1 MEREKFRKLVL
12 EAIESLPSQFKENMK
27 NIDVVVEDSPKANF
41 IKHYHLS
48 QSLLLLGLYQ
58 GVPLTK
64 RGVNYGN
71 VLPDKIT
78 IFQEPIERI
87 CHSEEEIKKTVV
99 DVVTHE
105 VGHYFGL
112 SERDLSEIKGGKEC

>member
-1 MEREKFRKLVL
+1 MEREKFKKLVL
-12 EAIESLPSQFKENMK
+12 EAIKSLPSQFKKNMK
-27 NIDVVVEDSPKANF
+27 NIDIVVEDYPKANF
-41 IKHYHLS
+41 IKYYHLS
-48 QSLLLLGLYQ
+48 RSPLLLGLYQ

-78 IFQEPIERI
+78 VFQEPIERI
-87 CHSEEEIKKTVV
+87 CHSEEEVKKAVA
-99 DVVTHE
+99 DVVIHE

-112 SERDLSEIKGGKEC
+112 SERDLSEIKRGEK

>member
-1 MEREKFRKLVL
+1 MEREKFKKLVL
-12 EAIESLPSQFKENMK
+12 EAIESLPSQFKKNMK
-27 NIDVVVEDSPKANF
+27 NIDIVVEDSPKANF
-41 IKHYHLS
+41 TKHYHLS
-48 QSLLLLGLYQ
+48 QAPLLLGLYQ
-58 GVPLTK
+58 GVPLPK

-87 CHSEEEIKKTVV
+87 CHSEEEVKKAVV
-99 DVVTHE
+99 DVVIHE

-112 SERDLSEIKGGKEC
+112 SERDLLEIKRGEK